1 MRQAKLQVLGLCR
14 WSYPSQTGAFNNT
27 GESLEALQSELYAAG
42 RMAVRLFFLG
52 APCLAKPAGAERP
65 RLYACLD
72 DGGDAARAMA
82 LACA

>member
-42 RMAVRLFFLG
+42 RMAVRLFFLEY
-52 APCLAKPAGAERP
+52 LVLPACGRRATQTL
-65 RLYACLD
+65 RLS
-72 DGGDAARAMA
+72 
-82 LACA
+82 